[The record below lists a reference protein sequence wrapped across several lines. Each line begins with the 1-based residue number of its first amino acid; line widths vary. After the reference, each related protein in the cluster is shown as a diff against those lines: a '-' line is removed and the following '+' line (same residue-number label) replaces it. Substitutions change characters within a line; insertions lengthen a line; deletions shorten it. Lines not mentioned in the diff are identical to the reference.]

1 MPPDETYRVEENT
14 GNSAHPAIDDV
25 IELTLQRAETP
36 RQDHADQHLD
46 QYVRDAVGEY
56 GESAVEECIRHIL
69 ANGYSHRTA
78 GAAAFG
84 EENYVWGI
92 NVGVAASTYLRELL
106 GERTINP

>member
-1 MPPDETYRVEENT
+1 LRDVPCRRKRRQLCT
-14 GNSAHPAIDDV
+14 SIDDV

-36 RQDHADQHLD
+36 RQEDHADRHFD
-46 QYVRDAVGEY
+46 PYVRNAVGEL
-56 GESAVEECIRHIL
+56 GGSAVEECIRHVL

-84 EENYVWGI
+84 EENYIWGI

-106 GERTINP
+106 GERTIGP